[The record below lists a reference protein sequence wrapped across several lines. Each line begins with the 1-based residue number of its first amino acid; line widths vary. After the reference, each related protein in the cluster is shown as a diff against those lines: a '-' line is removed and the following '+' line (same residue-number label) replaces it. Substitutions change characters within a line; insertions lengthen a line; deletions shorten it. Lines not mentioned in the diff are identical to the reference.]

1 MVMYAVEYEVSL
13 DREDDSPF
21 AKFTAF
27 DSESFNVE
35 LVAGICSGQDLRDLG
50 DLLDIATK
58 ELDRGTAIGST
69 IEPDV
74 KDYLYDCSL
83 CQHGSFDVEDGI
95 TNCDIDGED
104 KTYVK
109 KVDCN
114 KYREDVDH
122 TVKFAEG
129 GYTPKCSGCEYFGEK
144 MGESEIMYWC
154 SKHSGTTMTN
164 HCCEDYKEK
173 Q

>member
-58 ELDRGTAIGST
+58 ELDSGTAIGS
-69 IEPDV
+69 IENT
-74 KDYLYDCSL
+74 
-83 CQHGSFDVEDGI
+83 VELPI
-95 TNCDIDGED
+95 NLDI
-104 KTYVK
+104 
-109 KVDCN
+109 
-114 KYREDVDH
+114 DH

-164 HCCEDYKEK
+164 HCCEDYKER